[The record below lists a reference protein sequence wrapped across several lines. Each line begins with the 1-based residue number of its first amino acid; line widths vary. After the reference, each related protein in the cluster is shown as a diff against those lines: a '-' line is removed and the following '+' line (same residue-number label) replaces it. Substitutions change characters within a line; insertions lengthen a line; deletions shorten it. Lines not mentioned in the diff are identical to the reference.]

1 MQKLILCFAIFM
13 SGCSATSV
21 RSSPGHTPVD
31 FCMDEPQ
38 SRQYWTSHFS
48 KRFEGEVSGLIRAGA
63 FVRFGGRLGDVYEGF
78 VPARRI
84 RGERFELNEEETSLV
99 GSKTG
104 RKVSLGDALDVL
116 VEKVEAARGR
126 VDLDPAD

>member
-1 MQKLILCFAIFM
+1 MILERDCDDICAAFLLERELFEE
-13 SGCSATSV
+13 GYT
-21 RSSPGHTPVD
+21 
-31 FCMDEPQ
+31 
-38 SRQYWTSHFS
+38 